1 MIVSKRSGFVFVH
14 NPKCGGS
21 VFRRA
26 IEAEH
31 DHPETFWHPRTAAYF
46 GITLD
51 YAHLRL
57 WEVQA
62 LCPDVFERLGRLRAV
77 VFVRNPL
84 DRFISALHHHFRV
97 YRPFVGV
104 DALEGPERLA
114 LFRRFARDELSMA
127 RILADYRYVHFS
139 PQSWFCLL
147 GTRQVVGTV
156 IPMGAGL
163 NPMAAARDVL
173 GLDLVGEDWHEPGDD
188 RADLRADE
196 LLRHIAGRLYAE
208 DSAFLGSLPHLRA
221 IL

>member
-1 MIVSKRSGFVFVH
+1 MIVSERSGFVFVH
-14 NPKCGGS
+14 NPKCGGT

-31 DHPETFWHPRTAAYF
+31 DHPETFWHPRTTAYF

-62 LCPDVFERLGRLRAV
+62 LHPDVFDRLGRSRTM

-84 DRFISALHHHFRV
+84 DRFVSALYHHFRA
-97 YRPFVGV
+97 YRPFVGI
-104 DALEGPERLA
+104 DALAGRERLS
-114 LFRRFARDELSMA
+114 LFRRFARDELSVS
-127 RILADYRYVHFS
+127 RILTDYRYVHFS
-139 PQSWFCLL
+139 PQSWFCRL

-163 NPMAAARDVL
+163 NPMAVACDEL
-173 GLDLVGEDWHEPGDD
+173 GLDIPGEEWHEPGDD
-188 RADLRADE
+188 RADVIADA
-196 LLRHIAGRLYAE
+196 LLRHIASRLYAE
-208 DSAFLGSLPHLRA
+208 DWAFLGSMPHLHA

>member
-1 MIVSKRSGFVFVH
+1 MIVSEKSGFVFVH

-31 DHPETFWHPRTAAYF
+31 DHPETFWHPRTGARF
-46 GITLD
+46 GIILD
-51 YAHLRL
+51 HAHLRL

-62 LCPDVFERLGRLRAV
+62 LHPDVFDRLQRQRSV

-84 DRFISALHHHFRV
+84 DRFVSALFQHHRA
-97 YRPFVGV
+97 YRPFVGI
-104 DALEGPERLA
+104 DDLDGPERLA
-114 LFRRFARDELSMA
+114 LFHRFIRDELTME
-127 RILADYRYVHFS
+127 RVLTDYRYVHFS
-139 PQSWFCLL
+139 PQIWFCLL

-163 NPMAAARDVL
+163 NPMAAARGAL
-173 GLDLVGEDWHEPGDD
+173 GVDIPTDGWHEPDAD
-188 RADLRADE
+188 RASLLADA
-196 LLRHIAGRLYAE
+196 LLRDAAERLYAE
-208 DSAFLGSLPHLRA
+208 DRAFLGSMPHLRA

>member
-1 MIVSKRSGFVFVH
+1 MIVSERSSFVFVH

-31 DHPETFWHPRTAAYF
+31 DHPETFWHPRTTAYF

-57 WEVQA
+57 WEIQA
-62 LCPDVFERLGRLRAV
+62 LYPDVFERLGQVRTV

-84 DRFISALHHHFRV
+84 DRFVSALYHHFRA
-97 YRPFVGV
+97 YRPFVGI
-104 DALEGPERLA
+104 DALAGQERLA
-114 LFRRFARDELSMA
+114 LFRRFARDELTMA
-127 RILADYRYVHFS
+127 RILTDYRYVHFS
-139 PQSWFCLL
+139 PQNWFCLL
-147 GTRQVVGTV
+147 GSRQVVGTV

-163 NPMAAARDVL
+163 NPMAAARDEL
-173 GLDLVGEDWHEPGDD
+173 GLDLPGEEWHEPGDD
-188 RADLRADE
+188 RADLLADA
-196 LLRHIAGRLYAE
+196 LLRHITGRLYAE
-208 DSAFLGSLPHLRA
+208 DRTFLGGMPHLRA

>member
-1 MIVSKRSGFVFVH
+1 MIVSERSGFVFVH

-26 IEAEH
+26 IEREH

-51 YAHLRL
+51 HAHLRL

-62 LCPDVFERLGRLRAV
+62 LHPDVFERLGHGRSV

-84 DRFISALHHHFRV
+84 DRFISALYQHFRT
-97 YRPFVGV
+97 YRPFVGI
-104 DALEGPERLA
+104 DALAEPERLA
-114 LFRRFARDELSMA
+114 LFRSLARDELSMA
-127 RILADYRYVHFS
+127 RILTDYRYVHFS

-163 NPMAAARDVL
+163 NPMAMARAAL
-173 GLDLVGEDWHEPGDD
+173 GLDIPTPDWREPDED
-188 RADLRADE
+188 RASLLADE
-196 LLRHIAGRLYAE
+196 LLRHVAGRLYT
-208 DSAFLGSLPHLRA
+208 DDRAFLGSLPHLRA